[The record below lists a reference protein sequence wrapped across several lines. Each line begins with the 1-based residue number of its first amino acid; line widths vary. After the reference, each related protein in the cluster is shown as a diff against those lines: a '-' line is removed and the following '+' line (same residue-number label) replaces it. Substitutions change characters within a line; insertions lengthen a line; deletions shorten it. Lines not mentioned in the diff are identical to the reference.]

1 MHPVQGQACTNN
13 LGECAAGTDVMMC
26 FQAMAYQCGSGL
38 STTKGVDD
46 CGGHAS
52 PYHYH
57 YDLACDY
64 TLSANGHSALI
75 GLMLDGRGLYGQVRV
90 ADKNP

>member
-1 MHPVQGQACTNN
+1 
-13 LGECAAGTDVMMC
+13 MMC
-26 FQAMAYQCGSGL
+26 FQHMAYQCGSGL
-38 STTKGVDD
+38 KTTMGLDD

-64 TLSANGHSALI
+64 TLSASGHSALI
-75 GLMLDGRGLYGQVRV
+75 GLMLDGRGLYGQV
-90 ADKNP
+90 